1 MLREDAP
8 RRQVLWFEVAKI
20 ERHNDRR
27 FSMHCGRCDVT
38 ILFIVC
44 HSRNQRLVTADPGLA
59 EVGAQ
64 LLFKMSGQRVGPA
77 KFQFQRTGSLSNNL
91 LSPFRLKEPG
101 RLRKAQER
109 IA

>member
-59 EVGAQ
+59 EVGVQ
-64 LLFKMSGQRVGPA
+64 LLLKLSCERVGPP
-77 KFQFQRTGSLSNNL
+77 KFQFQRTGSLSNDL
-91 LSPFRLKEPG
+91 LRPLRLKEPG
-101 RLRKAQER
+101 QFRKAQEC

>member
-1 MLREDAP
+1 MLRQDAP

-27 FSMHCGRCDVT
+27 FAIHSGCCDVA
-38 ILFIVC
+38 ILFVVR

-64 LLFKMSGQRVGPA
+64 LLFKMSGQRIGPTE
-77 KFQFQRTGSLSNNL
+77 FQFQRTSSLSDNL
-91 LSPFRLKEPG
+91 LRPFWLKEPG
-101 RLRKAQER
+101 LFRKAQER